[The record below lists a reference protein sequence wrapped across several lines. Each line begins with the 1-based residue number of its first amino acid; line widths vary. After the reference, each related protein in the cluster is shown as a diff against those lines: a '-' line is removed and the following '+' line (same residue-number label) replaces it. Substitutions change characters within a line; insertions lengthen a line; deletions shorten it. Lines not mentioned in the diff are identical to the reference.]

1 MRAVILITALSQG
14 LVTKFKQVGCVD
26 LFVHRHVRTNLVD
39 TIRARLHEV
48 NSK

>member
-14 LVTKFKQVGCVD
+14 LVTKFRQVGCVY
-26 LFVHRHVRTNLVD
+26 LVVHRHVGTNLVD
-39 TIRARLHEV
+39 MIRARLHKV